1 MNRSMWARAAA
12 VWLVLAACTNVTSPP
27 PGRAGAGPRRGSRCS
42 GGGGTGRRRVAEL
55 TTGSLDAVGRVWFR
69 RKESRH
75 WRTSQPWST
84 PPPRRRAYQSWWRK
98 WSKLEARPGRAR
110 CGSGART
117 ARASPQGAAPAAAA
131 EQEAL
136 ARGR

>member
-42 GGGGTGRRRVAEL
+42 GGGGSGASWRRRNDRPRQANRDR
-55 TTGSLDAVGRVWFR
+55 LDQVQADV
-69 RKESRH
+69 
-75 WRTSQPWST
+75 
-84 PPPRRRAYQSWWRK
+84 
-98 WSKLEARPGRAR
+98 RPGRAR